1 MKHSIIQLLSYSI
14 IKTLPM
20 VAYISV
26 SLRKRSLLKNQL
38 SAISEALTMFG
49 IEPLI
54 FVDKYKFDLSQEKDM
69 MVQAMADIENADI
82 LIAEASTKAVGVG
95 VEVGYAKAKNKP
107 VIYIRHQDADHSTT
121 ISGMSDFN
129 IVYVNA
135 EDLQKKLME
144 VVSENFVIA

>member
-1 MKHSIIQLLSYSI
+1 
-14 IKTLPM
+14 M

-26 SLRKRSLLKNQL
+26 SLHKRSLLKNQL
-38 SAISEALTMFG
+38 AAISETLTMFG

-54 FVDKYKFDLSQEKDM
+54 FVDKYKFDLLQEKDM
-69 MVQAMADIENADI
+69 MAQAMMDIENADI
-82 LIAEASTKAVGVG
+82 LIAEASTKAIGVG

-107 VIYIRHQDADHSTT
+107 VIYIRHYDAAHSTT

-129 IVYVNA
+129 IVYVNT
-135 EDLQKKLME
+135 EDLQKKLTE

>member
-1 MKHSIIQLLSYSI
+1 
-14 IKTLPM
+14 M

-26 SLRKRSLLKNQL
+26 SLHKRSLLKNQL
-38 SAISEALTMFG
+38 SAISETLTTFG
-49 IEPLI
+49 IKPLI

-69 MVQAMADIENADI
+69 MAQAMLDIDNADI
-82 LIAEASTKAVGVG
+82 LIAEASTKAIGVG

-107 VIYIRHQDADHSTT
+107 VIYIRHHDAEHSTT